1 MSNRNSP
8 KLKEFAQR
16 LLAQEAASNES
27 GGGTGAAFCICERFR
42 ISLAN
47 LMGSA
52 GYRALLARAV
62 ALAGAEVPW
71 LRGLHIRAD
80 SRLEDMAELVS
91 KLTAQEIARGEVAL
105 VTELL
110 GLLVTFIGPALTVQL
125 MQEAWPEADLGEV
138 EF

>member
-1 MSNRNSP
+1 M
-8 KLKEFAQR
+8 
-16 LLAQEAASNES
+16 
-27 GGGTGAAFCICERFR
+27 
-42 ISLAN
+42 SLAS

-52 GYRALLARAV
+52 GYRSLLARAV

-80 SRLEDMAELVS
+80 SRLEETAELLS
-91 KLTAQEIARGEVAL
+91 KLSAQEIARGEVAL

-125 MQEAWPEADLGEV
+125 MQEAWPEADLGEM